1 MRAELN
7 ESFTDLRD
15 ITPSRA
21 LVPVEANNVNLVT
34 TDAKKKSVE
43 AVSPLAE
50 LSKGV
55 NIRHIS
61 PRQMS
66 ELSLKLYVA
75 GYLQWDEYEML
86 AFQPELHPDFDRT
99 IGALTGETANPDRPR
114 DYVVEWKDR
123 YDFELRNNP
132 DDAKR
137 IERNL
142 RILTLFKKVELPT
155 NVLA

>member
-1 MRAELN
+1 MRIELN
-7 ESFTDLRD
+7 GSYTDLRD

-21 LVPVEANNVNLVT
+21 LVPVETNIANLVT
-34 TDAKKKSVE
+34 IDAKEKSVE
-43 AVSPLAE
+43 TISPLAK

-55 NIRHIS
+55 DVRHMS

-66 ELSLKLYVA
+66 ELSLNLYVA
-75 GYLQWDEYEML
+75 GYLQWDEYEIL

-99 IGALTGETANPDRPR
+99 IGALTGESASPDRPR
-114 DYVVEWKDR
+114 DYVVEWEDR

-142 RILTLFKKVELPT
+142 RILTLFKKVEFPT